1 MKLHKMVS
9 AIFVICSCASCSS
22 SQTPHETAKQ
32 GTFSSSGARRQ
43 GVQTGRDA
51 WNFDKDA
58 IGGIPKGFT
67 PATGE
72 WKIVK
77 DGSSPSLP
85 HALAQE
91 AESSRSTFNVI
102 LATQTNYA
110 NVDLSV
116 KIKAVAGGC
125 RRPDRPGRRARVA
138 GKGHQELLHCPL

>member
-22 SQTPHETAKQ
+22 SQTPHETAKP

-58 IGGIPKGFT
+58 IGIIPKGFT

-85 HALAQE
+85 HALAPPRPR
-91 AESSRSTFNVI
+91 ALTSAASSPT
-102 LATQTNYA
+102 LKATQKRVRESRTLRPSR
-110 NVDLSV
+110 VRISV
-116 KIKAVAGGC
+116 
-125 RRPDRPGRRARVA
+125 P
-138 GKGHQELLHCPL
+138 PL